1 MNNTI
6 SREFIRILAKKGRI
20 EIIRTLRAHHDHR
33 FSINELSRTSGIPTM
48 TVWRAVDELKEL
60 GLVKTRKVGNSTSV
74 RLTDDREKLR
84 PLKILPDADPHKDAA
99 RAYSMMMSKYDW
111 LEECR
116 LFGTVGRG
124 EHGPGEEVDVAV
136 IFDDAKITEQ
146 QAKEASSS
154 LSDEVWKKLNI
165 IVVPLC
171 VAKKDMSRKGGLAV
185 ELRDKE
191 TLWKRR
197 Q

>member
-6 SREFIRILAKKGRI
+6 SREFIRVLAKKGRI

-48 TVWRAVDELKEL
+48 TVWRAVDELKGL
-60 GLVKTRKVGNSTSV
+60 GLIKTRTVGNSTSV

-99 RAYSMMMSKYDW
+99 RSYSLMMSRYDW

-124 EHGPGEEVDVAV
+124 EHGPGEEVDIAV
-136 IFDDAKITEQ
+136 VFDDDKVTEQ
-146 QAKEASSS
+146 QAKEAAMS
-154 LSDEVWKKLNI
+154 LSDEVKGRLNI
-165 IVVPLC
+165 TVIPLC
-171 VAKKDMSRKGGLAV
+171 VAKRDMSRKGGLAA
-185 ELRDKE
+185 ELREKE
-191 TLWKRR
+191 TIWKRR
-197 Q
+197 